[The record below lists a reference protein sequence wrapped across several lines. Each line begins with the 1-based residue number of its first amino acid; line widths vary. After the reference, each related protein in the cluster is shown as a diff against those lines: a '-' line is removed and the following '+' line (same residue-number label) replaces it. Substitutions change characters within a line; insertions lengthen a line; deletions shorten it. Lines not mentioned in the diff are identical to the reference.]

1 MKRGIGDNIG
11 RGGGR
16 GPSKYAVTF
25 DLDTQTLEASYGGA
39 SWRNAYM
46 EIRKTLDEYG
56 FDWQRGSVYFGGDK
70 VDAVT
75 CVIAIQ
81 ELAQRFPWF
90 APSVRDIRM
99 LRIEDNN
106 DLMPAV
112 ERIARRA
119 EQRDKR

>member
-1 MKRGIGDNIG
+1 M
-11 RGGGR
+11 
-16 GPSKYAVTF
+16 YAVTF
-25 DLDTQTLEASYGGA
+25 DLDTQTLEQSYGSS
-39 SWRNAYM
+39 SWRNANV

-56 FDWQRGSVYFGGDK
+56 FSWQQGSVYFGDDN

-75 CVIAIQ
+75 CVLAIQ
-81 ELAQRFPWF
+81 DLAQRYAWF

-112 ERIARRA
+112 ERVTRPSNPRR
-119 EQRDKR
+119 KS